1 MSRQFAMRASVTAS
15 NRAWRSPKR
24 PYRRVPA
31 GRSPRPVLCCR
42 RRPRGLVGPT
52 RPAASRGVNRLR
64 APLLLRPKERPGS
77 GQRHRARSN
86 VRRVCTRRSAG
97 AAGASLKVIGGI
109 RATVLGSANRLA
121 ATKPFQLARLSA
133 RRRHRWHENSCTAP
147 NRKKRASLALG
158 YRCCKVDQ
166 DPKDVDLFGR
176 FPNFGA
182 HGRGTLLRQARKLYI
197 GSMPLPDLTALPS
210 LRRPEPRRLLCC
222 HLSSDICV

>member
-1 MSRQFAMRASVTAS
+1 MRASVTAS

-158 YRCCKVDQ
+158 YRLLQSRPGSQRRRSFRPLSKFWRAWSRHLA
-166 DPKDVDLFGR
+166 PA
-176 FPNFGA
+176 GA
-182 HGRGTLLRQARKLYI
+182 ETLYRVNALA
-197 GSMPLPDLTALPS
+197 GSDRLA
-210 LRRPEPRRLLCC
+210 EPAAP
-222 HLSSDICV
+222 